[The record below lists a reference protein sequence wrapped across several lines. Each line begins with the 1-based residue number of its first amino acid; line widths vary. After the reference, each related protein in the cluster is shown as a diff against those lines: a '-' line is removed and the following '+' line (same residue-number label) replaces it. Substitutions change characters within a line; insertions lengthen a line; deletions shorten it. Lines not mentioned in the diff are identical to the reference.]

1 MNKLNKRRFSE
12 FSYGFSFTENLIP
25 KGRNRPHFAP
35 VLPNLRDE
43 KKYGYDI
50 KIRMPGVIFFFQFK
64 IPEARVSPSADEI
77 RKFGIGNTHP
87 FLRLNLPFLRMPITK
102 YNTSNQH
109 EKLIKCEHMKKNTS
123 GRVFYATP
131 LFIHP
136 RDLNSKFQSSSVHLG
151 SGLISPEEI
160 GHLIPGDHH
169 AVAYDME
176 KNNPLYGWICS
187 KTYNRWP
194 MLPRN
199 YNLHFGNMKC
209 VRIYRFLDLGKLAD
223 DCILQRGRKS
233 IGETIEEELDMMRDI
248 FDEGEYEASSEVID
262 IRDMDENYVRACKQ
276 FDDMHSDFEA
286 DYITRS
292 KFRDIAGGAKIS
304 SENIDSRFR
313 SLYKLQ
319 QMVRVH
325 LGCELVIYQ

>member
-12 FSYGFSFTENLIP
+12 FSYGFSFTENLIS
-25 KGRNRPHFAP
+25 KGPNRPRYAP

-87 FLRLNLPFLRMPITK
+87 ILRLDLPFLRMPITK
-102 YNTSNQH
+102 SSASNQH
-109 EKLIKCEHMKKNTS
+109 EKLIKCEQMKQNTS

-136 RDLNSKFQSSSVHLG
+136 HDLNSKFQSSSVHLG

-160 GHLIPGDHH
+160 GPLMPGDHH
-169 AVAYDME
+169 AVAYGME

-194 MLPRN
+194 MLAGSN
-199 YNLHFGNMKC
+199 NLHFGNMKC
-209 VRIYRFLDLGKLAD
+209 VRIYRFVSLRKLAD
-223 DCILQRGRKS
+223 DCILQRGKKPIS
-233 IGETIEEELDMMRDI
+233 ETIEEELHMMRDV
-248 FDEGEYEASSEVID
+248 FGEEKHESSYEVINTLD
-262 IRDMDENYVRACKQ
+262 IGENYDRACKHYDNAHSE
-276 FDDMHSDFEA
+276 FEDDHVS
-286 DYITRS
+286 RS
-292 KFRDIAGGAKIS
+292 RLLDIEGEVEIS
-304 SENIDSRFR
+304 GNNIDSEFR
-313 SLYKLQ
+313 HLYELQ
-319 QMVRVH
+319 QIARAQA
-325 LGCELVIYQ
+325 GCELAIYQ